1 MICNIEDLRQRARR
15 RLPRAVFEY
24 VDGGAEDEYTLGA
37 NRSAFERYLF
47 RARALVDVSTR
58 DQSTTVL
65 GEKLATPLIL
75 GPTGLAGLVAPWG
88 EVLAAK
94 AAANKGAL
102 FTLSTMSICTIEEVA
117 AAAPPP
123 LWFQLYVWKDRG
135 ITRSLVERARAAGYR
150 ALCLTVDV
158 QDMGN
163 REKDRRNGFI
173 VPPRVT
179 LSNFLDVLRHLGWVM
194 RMSRSPRATFGNFIE
209 TGALPKKDAVS
220 VAGFTNRQFDPSV
233 SWKDIEWLRSIW
245 SGPIVL
251 KGISC
256 AEDARLAVEHGV
268 QALIVSN
275 HGGRQLDFLPGAL
288 DVLPEVVDAVEG
300 RAEVILD
307 GGIRRGSDVVKAI
320 ALGARACMVGRPFLY
335 GLAHDG
341 QAGVEL
347 SLDILSKEIDRT
359 LALLGRPRLAD
370 LDRSA
375 LRLDMLH
382 SQSESRAPALRVL
395 EGARGLPAGSA
406 TGT

>member
-1 MICNIEDLRQRARR
+1 MIVNLEDLRQRALR
-15 RLPRAVFEY
+15 RLPRTVFEY
-24 VDGGAEDEYTLGA
+24 VEGGAEDEYTLHA
-37 NRSAFERYLF
+37 NRRGFERYLF
-47 RARALVDVSTR
+47 RARTLVDVSVR

-65 GEKLATPLIL
+65 GERLATPLIL
-75 GPTGLAGLVAPWG
+75 APTGLAGLLAPWG

-94 AAANKGAL
+94 AAANRGSL
-102 FTLSTMSICTIEEVA
+102 FTLSTMSICTLEEVA

-135 ITRSLVERARAAGYR
+135 ITRALVERARAAGYR

-163 REKDRRNGFI
+163 REKDKRNGFSL
-173 VPPRVT
+173 PPRVT
-179 LSNFLDVLRHLGWVM
+179 FTNLLDVVRHLGWVL
-194 RMSRSPRATFGNFIE
+194 RMSSSPRATFGNFIE
-209 TGALPKKDAVS
+209 TGALAKKDAVS
-220 VAGFTNRQFDPSV
+220 VAGFTTRQFDPSV
-233 SWKDIEWLRSIW
+233 TWKDIEWLRSIW
-245 SGPIVL
+245 PGPLVL

-275 HGGRQLDFLPGAL
+275 HGGRQLDFLPAAI

-335 GLAHDG
+335 GLAAGG

-347 SLDILSKEIDRT
+347 CLDILSKEIDRT

-375 LRLDMLH
+375 LRMDLLPPAA
-382 SQSESRAPALRVL
+382 EPRAPAPRL
-395 EGARGLPAGSA
+395 LPGVA
-406 TGT
+406 

>member
-1 MICNIEDLRQRARR
+1 MLINLEDLRQRARR
-15 RLPRAVFEY
+15 RLPRTLFDYIE
-24 VDGGAEDEYTLGA
+24 GGAEDEYTVHA
-37 NRSAFERYLF
+37 NRRGFERYLF
-47 RARALVDVSTR
+47 RARTLVDVSAR
-58 DQSTTVL
+58 DQSTTLL
-65 GEKLATPLIL
+65 GERLSTPIIL

-94 AAANKGAL
+94 AAARRGSL

-158 QDMGN
+158 QEMGN
-163 REKDRRNGFI
+163 RERDRRNGFT

-179 LSNFLDVLRHLGWVM
+179 LTHLLDVFRHLGWVL
-194 RMSRSPRATFGNFIE
+194 RMASSPRATFGNFIE
-209 TGALPKKDAVS
+209 TKALSRKDALS
-220 VAGFTNRQFDPSV
+220 VAGFTNKQFDPSV
-233 SWKDIEWLRSIW
+233 SWKDLEWLRSIW
-245 SGPIVL
+245 PGPLVL
-251 KGISC
+251 KGVTC

-268 QALIVSN
+268 QAIIVSN
-275 HGGRQLDFLPGAL
+275 HGGRQLDFLPAGT
-288 DVLPEVVDAVEG
+288 DVLPEVVEAVQG
-300 RAEVILD
+300 RAEVVLD

-320 ALGARACMVGRPFLY
+320 ALGARACMIGRPFLY
-335 GLAHDG
+335 GLAADG

-347 SLDILSKEIDRT
+347 TLDILSKEIDRT

-375 LRLDMLH
+375 LRMEPQPAALEPH
-382 SQSESRAPALRVL
+382 APALRVL
-395 EGARGLPAGSA
+395 DGAA
-406 TGT
+406 